1 MAEQNLDIIIRVQGG
16 QVSSAEIKGVSQQVG
31 AVGKS
36 AEETSK
42 KTSGLRSAM
51 TGLATGFAVYKG
63 YQFIKSA
70 VSETVNL
77 AKATAGLQRITGMDT
92 ATASGWVGVA
102 KERGIQSKQLN
113 QGFISLAKNIESAA
127 GGSKTSAKA
136 FSQLGLD
143 AANLKV
149 QDSRTQLGMLADS
162 FRALPAGVDKASL
175 ARKLFGRQSQ
185 ALLPL
190 LNMGAKGLNEQV
202 GAEAKHIGMTGKAAQ
217 QSMQLAKQ
225 QRELNATMLGL
236 KVSIATALLPV
247 LTALAKAFLPII
259 QAFTKL
265 MTQSPIFRFAVIAI
279 SAALLVYV
287 AAVNLAKISTLEF
300 IATAAPWLALAVG
313 IGAALVML
321 YRHSATFRNALN
333 AVKDAGLAAFRWI
346 KNAAVDVLHWA
357 MKNWATAG
365 GHPPGANRAGHR
377 RDNHAL
383 VRPQG
388 RRQVGVELP
397 QGRRVV
403 ARRRVHRRLERRG
416 RRYQGGSE
424 RLPERDQ
431 HRQVDRGSARQ
442 GVSRPDQHRRRC
454 VGRYHRA
461 RHGQDHPR
469 RWRNG
474 ARRRTR
480 PRDRP
485 PPRRVDRHPQ
495 PRPSVA
501 SAAAARTSPSP
512 STSTAGRS
520 AWRWATTSPTSKP
533 PVERLRNDSS
543 I

>member
-102 KERGIQSKQLN
+102 KERGVQSKQLN

-162 FRALPAGVDKASL
+162 FRALPAGVDKATL
-175 ARKLFGRQSQ
+175 AQKLFGRQSQ

-287 AAVNLAKISTLEF
+287 GAVNLAKISTLEF

-346 KNAAVDVLHWA
+346 KNAALDVLHWA
-357 MKNWATAG
+357 MKNWPLLAGILLGPIALAIGEIITHWSDLKGAAKSVWNFLKGVGSWLGGAFTDAWNAVAGAIKAVASAFQSVINTAKSIG
-365 GHPPGANRAGHR
+365 GLPGKAFHALTSIGGSALSAIGLAEGGTVGPGGTMALVGERGPEIVHLPGGSTVIP
-377 RDNHAL
+377 NHAL
-383 VRPQG
+383 AGLGGGGAHFTIPVYLD
-388 RRQVGVELP
+388 RRQVGLAM
-397 QGRRVV
+397 GDYV
-403 ARRRVHRRLERRG
+403 ADK
-416 RRYQGGSE
+416 Q
-424 RLPERDQ
+424 
-431 HRQVDRGSARQ
+431 
-442 GVSRPDQHRRRC
+442 
-454 VGRYHRA
+454 
-461 RHGQDHPR
+461 
-469 RWRNG
+469 
-474 ARRRTR
+474 
-480 PRDRP
+480 
-485 PPRRVDRHPQ
+485 
-495 PRPSVA
+495 
-501 SAAAARTSPSP
+501 AAR
-512 STSTAGRS
+512 
-520 AWRWATTSPTSKP
+520 
-533 PVERLRNDSS
+533 
-543 I
+543 